1 MQIARGP
8 HLSSTPSIARVKGHS
23 AYEQLKQRIVKHELA
38 PGQLLHEL
46 ELMDTVGF
54 GRTPIREAI
63 QRLAAEKLVVA
74 RPRQT
79 AFVAPILASDMSEL
93 VEMRLV
99 LECPA
104 ARLAATRG
112 TARGR
117 ATLREAGEAFR
128 AHVKAMDIEGS
139 LAADAA
145 IHTMIAVM
153 ACNSLLAEN
162 SERLAALSHRVFWA
176 SIERAVREDTF
187 AGCHD
192 ALIAAISSGDPDAA
206 GQAAETH
213 VGLFQARLSRLL
225 MDGLGRVGDLT
236 GPGDPAAAA

>member
-1 MQIARGP
+1 M
-8 HLSSTPSIARVKGHS
+8 
-23 AYEQLKQRIVKHELA
+23 KQRIVKHELA

-93 VEMRLV
+93 VEMRLI

-117 ATLREAGEAFR
+117 AKLREAGEAFR

-153 ACNSLLAEN
+153 ACNSAGSNE
-162 SERLAALSHRVFWA
+162 SAFWIAVETPITERRPHRTVRAAFPHTA
-176 SIERAVREDTF
+176 PT
-187 AGCHD
+187 
-192 ALIAAISSGDPDAA
+192 
-206 GQAAETH
+206 
-213 VGLFQARLSRLL
+213 
-225 MDGLGRVGDLT
+225 LGV
-236 GPGDPAAAA
+236 